1 MRTTIDLPDD
11 LHRLTVSLA
20 RAQSQ
25 TLSQLVADILRRS
38 LLPGDVTSQVSVDEA
53 SGLPRV
59 RLGRPITADDVRD
72 TEEEQ

>member
-20 RAQSQ
+20 RAQSM
-25 TLSQLVADILRRS
+25 TLSQLVAGILRRS
-38 LLPGDVTSQVSVDEA
+38 LLPDDVTSQVMLDEA

-72 TEEEQ
+72 ADEER